1 MVAPRRCGPS
11 DRRGSSPTGRGLRS
25 PPWPAQPGRSPP
37 TTGGTHPE
45 SPGCGRVRRWS
56 VRPGP
61 SGRKTSINSP
71 LTRSA
76 SSTVGVL
83 KKGPSVRFGRRGYI
97 EAGTLG
103 DVLTSCPAPSPHSGP
118 VEDRPHRER
127 AADHAQ
133 DAEPVPAHLLHQ
145 DQAAPLIVARASAVP
160 AGEGGLVGDL
170 GAAVGDRDT
179 DAGGGQEG
187 DPEGEEPAGATTGA
201 VLDRVGGEFAD
212 DQFQGERSCRV
223 KPRHGPDPPSCLGDG
238 ER

>member
-76 SSTVGVL
+76 SSKVGAL
-83 KKGPSVRFGRRGYI
+83 KKGPSVRFGHRGCV

-103 DVLTSCPAPSPHSGP
+103 DVLTSCPAAPPPFGP
-118 VEDRPHRER
+118 VEDRPPREP
-127 AADHAQ
+127 AADRAQ
-133 DAEPVPAHLLHQ
+133 DAEPAPAHLLHPA
-145 DQAAPLIVARASAVP
+145 QAAPVIVARASAVP
-160 AGEGGLVGDL
+160 AAEGGLVGAP
-170 GAAVGDRDT
+170 GAPVGDRDT

-187 DPEGEEPAGATTGA
+187 DPE
-201 VLDRVGGEFAD
+201 
-212 DQFQGERSCRV
+212 
-223 KPRHGPDPPSCLGDG
+223 
-238 ER
+238 